1 MKWKQ
6 AWIKR
11 LIQITPLIVI
21 FLTAISLSLNTIS
34 SVSSSQGHM
43 FALVFAVF
51 ILASILVKPLWLKY
65 GLAVV
70 AFVSFFNALPELS
83 FDKLI
88 SVMYLTLVL
97 LAFLLPSPIPVFAA
111 AGYYLYITPI
121 VWPEESPA
129 MLQAILG
136 GVIINMILYSLLAFY
151 FRNLRKENV
160 ANAKLNAQLNEA
172 LLQLEHMAYYDTL
185 TGLPNRQSLMKHLNT
200 DIAQQKPL
208 AVLFLDLDQF
218 KHVNDM
224 MGHRA
229 GDQLLRDVADH
240 LRHFADSSC
249 FLARYAGDEFVLLC
263 SYRREEEIADLAERL
278 VRSFQNPFHIEHKQ
292 VYTTSSIGISLFPED
307 AEEGE
312 TLIQYADKTMYSIK
326 RGDKNGYR
334 FFSDI
339 KNEELLRQVRLAN
352 DIRSAITKNE
362 MSIHY
367 QPLVELETGVIRGV
381 EALLRWT
388 HSDMGPIAPTHFI
401 PLAEQN
407 GVIVELGEWVLEE
420 ACRQVK
426 SWHEAGNA
434 KLTLAVNLSI
444 RQFKSLNFPS
454 RVLNILEKTDFDPAL
469 LELEVTE
476 SMMQNVEESVPILN
490 ELKRHG
496 IKISI
501 DDFGTGYS
509 SLSVL
514 GQLPLDYLK
523 IDRSFTKEL
532 TSDVSSA
539 SIVRL
544 IIDIGHSMNLQ
555 VICEGIETGREV
567 EALRQFGC
575 EYGQG
580 YYFQRP
586 SPPNEI
592 ERLLDLKQLHQ
603 SKV

>member
-1 MKWKQ
+1 MKWMQ
-6 AWIKR
+6 DWTNR
-11 LIQITPLIVI
+11 LMKITPHIVI
-21 FLTAISLSLNTIS
+21 FLTAISLSLNMIS
-34 SVSSSQGHM
+34 SVSSSQGRM
-43 FALVFAVF
+43 FALLFAVF
-51 ILASILVKPLWLKY
+51 IFASILVKPLWFKY
-65 GLAVV
+65 CLSVV
-70 AFVSFFNALPELS
+70 AFVSFFCALPELT

-88 SVMYLTLVL
+88 SVMYLTLVI

-111 AGYYLYITPI
+111 GGYYLYITPI
-121 VWPEESPA
+121 SWPEESPE

-136 GVIINMILYSLLAFY
+136 GVVINMILYSLLAFY
-151 FRNLRKENV
+151 FRNLKKENE
-160 ANAKLNAQLNEA
+160 ANARLNAKLNEA
-172 LLQLEHMAYYDTL
+172 FRQLEHMAYYDML
-185 TGLPNRQSLMKHLNT
+185 TGLPNRQSLMKHLDM
-200 DIAQQKPL
+200 DIVQQKQL
-208 AVLFLDLDQF
+208 AVLFLDLDEF

-224 MGHRA
+224 MGHSA
-229 GDQLLRDVADH
+229 GDQLLRDIADH

-249 FLARYAGDEFVLLC
+249 FVARYAGDEFVLLC
-263 SYRREEEIADLAERL
+263 SYRRKEEIADLAERL
-278 VRSFQNPFHIEHKQ
+278 VRSFQNPFHIGHKHI
-292 VYTTSSIGISLFPED
+292 YTTISIGISLFPED
-307 AEEGE
+307 AGEGE

-334 FFSDI
+334 FFTDI

-352 DIRSAITKNE
+352 DIRSAIAKHE

-367 QPLVELETGVIRGV
+367 QPLVDLKTREIRGV

-388 HSDMGPIAPTHFI
+388 HSDMGPIAPSLFI

-420 ACRQVK
+420 ACSQVK
-426 SWHEAGNA
+426 SWHEAGNSR
-434 KLTLAVNLSI
+434 LTLAVNLSI

-454 RVLNILEKTDFDPAL
+454 KVLSILEKTDFDPAL

-476 SMMQNVEESVPILN
+476 SMMQSVEESVPILN

-496 IKISI
+496 IKIAI

-532 TSDVSSA
+532 SSAASSA
-539 SIVRL
+539 SIVKL

-555 VICEGIETGREV
+555 VICEGIETGQEI
-567 EALRQFGC
+567 EALLQFGC
-575 EYGQG
+575 EFGQG
-580 YYFQRP
+580 YYFHRP
-586 SPPNEI
+586 SPPKEI
-592 ERLLDLKQLHQ
+592 ERLLDLKHLQE

>member
-1 MKWKQ
+1 MKWMQ
-6 AWIKR
+6 AWTKR
-11 LIQITPLIVI
+11 LMRITPHIVI
-21 FLTAISLSLNTIS
+21 FLTAISLSLNMLS
-34 SVSSSQGHM
+34 SVSSSQGRM
-43 FALVFAVF
+43 FALVFALF
-51 ILASILVKPLWLKY
+51 IFASILVKPLWLKY
-65 GLAVV
+65 GFAVI
-70 AFVSFFNALPELS
+70 AFVSFFNALPELT

-88 SVMYLTLVL
+88 SVMYLTLVI

-111 AGYYLYITPI
+111 GGYYLYITPI
-121 VWPEESPA
+121 GWSEESPA

-136 GVIINMILYSLLAFY
+136 GVILNMILYSLLAFY
-151 FRNLRKENV
+151 FRNMKKENV
-160 ANAKLNAQLNEA
+160 ANAKLN
-172 LLQLEHMAYYDTL
+172 LQLEHMAYYDTL
-185 TGLPNRQSLMKHLNT
+185 TGLPNRQSLMKQIDL
-200 DIAQQKPL
+200 DIAHQKPL

-224 MGHRA
+224 MGHSA
-229 GDQLLRDVADH
+229 GDQLLQDVANQ
-240 LRHFADSSC
+240 LRHFVDSSC
-249 FLARYAGDEFVLLC
+249 FVARYAGDEFVLLC
-263 SYRREEEIADLAERL
+263 TYQQKEEIADLAERL
-278 VRSFQNPFHIEHKQ
+278 VRSFQNPFHIGHKHI
-292 VYTTSSIGISLFPED
+292 YTTTSIGISLFPED
-307 AEEGE
+307 AREGE

-326 RGDKNGYR
+326 RGEKNGYR

-362 MSIHY
+362 MSVHY
-367 QPLVELETGVIRGV
+367 QPLVDLETGEIRGV
-381 EALLRWT
+381 EALMRWT
-388 HSDMGPIAPTHFI
+388 HSDMGPIAPSLFI

-420 ACRQVK
+420 ACIQVK
-426 SWHEAGNA
+426 RWHEAGNSR
-434 KLTLAVNLSI
+434 LRLAVNLSI
-444 RQFKSLNFPS
+444 RQFKSLNFSS

-476 SMMQNVEESVPILN
+476 SMMQSVEESVLILH

-532 TSDVSSA
+532 TSASSSA
-539 SIVRL
+539 SIVKL
-544 IIDIGHSMNLQ
+544 IVDIGHSMNLQ
-555 VICEGIETGREV
+555 VICEGIEKGREV
-567 EALRQFGC
+567 EALLQFGC
-575 EYGQG
+575 EFGQG
-580 YYFQRP
+580 YYFHRP
-586 SPPNEI
+586 SPPDEI
-592 ERLLDLKQLHQ
+592 EKLLDLKHPHK

>member
-1 MKWKQ
+1 MR
-6 AWIKR
+6 IIPR
-11 LIQITPLIVI
+11 IVI
-21 FLTAISLSLNTIS
+21 FLTAISLSLNMIS
-34 SVSSSQGHM
+34 SVSSSQGRM
-43 FALVFAVF
+43 FALLFALF
-51 ILASILVKPLWLKY
+51 IFASILVKPLWLKY
-65 GLAVV
+65 FLAVV
-70 AFVSFFNALPELS
+70 AFVSFFNALPELT

-88 SVMYLTLVL
+88 SVMYLTLVI

-111 AGYYLYITPI
+111 GGYYLYVTP
-121 VWPEESPA
+121 VSWPEESPE

-136 GVIINMILYSLLAFY
+136 GVVINMILYSLLAFY
-151 FRNLRKENV
+151 FRNLKKENV
-160 ANAKLNAQLNEA
+160 ANASLNAKLNEA
-172 LLQLEHMAYYDTL
+172 FQQLEHMAYYDML
-185 TGLPNRQSLMKHLNT
+185 TGLPNRQSLMKHI
-200 DIAQQKPL
+200 DMAIVQQKPQ

-224 MGHRA
+224 MGHGA
-229 GDQLLRDVADH
+229 GDQLLRDVAGH
-240 LRHFADSSC
+240 LRQFAPPSC
-249 FLARYAGDEFVLLC
+249 FVARYAGDEFVLIC
-263 SYRREEEIADLAERL
+263 SYGRKEEIADLAERL
-278 VRSFQNPFHIEHKQ
+278 VRSFQNPFHIGHKHI
-292 VYTTSSIGISLFPED
+292 YTTTSIGISLFPED

-352 DIRSAITKNE
+352 DIRSAITKHE

-367 QPLVELETGVIRGV
+367 QPLVDLETGEIRGV

-388 HSDMGPIAPTHFI
+388 HSEMGPIAPSLFI

-407 GVIVELGEWVLEE
+407 GAIVELGEWVLEE
-420 ACRQVK
+420 ACSQVK
-426 SWHEAGNA
+426 SWHEAGVSRLA
-434 KLTLAVNLSI
+434 LAVNLSI
-444 RQFKSLNFPS
+444 RQFKSLNFS
-454 RVLNILEKTDFDPAL
+454 SKVVNILEKTNFDPAL

-476 SMMQNVEESVPILN
+476 SMMQSLEESVPILN
-490 ELKRHG
+490 ELKSHG

-532 TSDVSSA
+532 TGAATFA
-539 SIVRL
+539 SIVKL
-544 IIDIGHSMNLQ
+544 IVDIGHSMNLQ
-555 VICEGIETGREV
+555 VICEGIETKQEV
-567 EALRQFGC
+567 EALLQFGC
-575 EYGQG
+575 EFGQG
-580 YYFQRP
+580 YYFHRP

-592 ERLLDLKQLHQ
+592 ERLLDLKHLHNT
-603 SKV
+603 KV

>member
-1 MKWKQ
+1 MKWMQ
-6 AWIKR
+6 AWTKR
-11 LIQITPLIVI
+11 LMRITPHIVI
-21 FLTAISLSLNTIS
+21 FLTAISLSLNMVS
-34 SVSSSQGHM
+34 SVSSSQGRM
-43 FALVFAVF
+43 FALVFALF
-51 ILASILVKPLWLKY
+51 IFASILVKPLWLKY
-65 GLAVV
+65 GFAVI
-70 AFVSFFNALPELS
+70 AFVSFFNALPELT

-88 SVMYLTLVL
+88 SVMYLTLVI

-111 AGYYLYITPI
+111 GGYYLYITPI
-121 VWPEESPA
+121 GWPEESPA

-136 GVIINMILYSLLAFY
+136 GVILNMILYSLLAFY
-151 FRNLRKENV
+151 FRNMKKENV

-172 LLQLEHMAYYDTL
+172 LLQLEHMAFYDTL
-185 TGLPNRQSLMKHLNT
+185 TGLPNRQSLMKHINM
-200 DIAQQKPL
+200 DIAHQKPL

-224 MGHRA
+224 MGHSA
-229 GDQLLRDVADH
+229 GDQLLQDVAGH

-249 FLARYAGDEFVLLC
+249 FVARYAGDEFVLL
-263 SYRREEEIADLAERL
+263 YPYQQKEEVTDLSERL
-278 VRSFQNPFHIEHKQ
+278 IRSFQNPFHIGHKHI
-292 VYTTSSIGISLFPED
+292 YTTASIGISLFPED
-307 AEEGE
+307 AQEGE

-362 MSIHY
+362 MSVHY
-367 QPLVELETGVIRGV
+367 QPLVDLETGEIRGV

-388 HSDMGPIAPTHFI
+388 HSDMGPIAPSLFI

-426 SWHEAGNA
+426 SWHEAGNSRLA
-434 KLTLAVNLSI
+434 LAVNLSI

-454 RVLNILEKTDFDPAL
+454 RVLNILEKTNFDPAL

-476 SMMQNVEESVPILN
+476 SMMQSVEESVLILH

-532 TSDVSSA
+532 TSAASSA
-539 SIVRL
+539 SIVKL

-555 VICEGIETGREV
+555 VICEGIEKGQEV
-567 EALRQFGC
+567 EALLQFGC
-575 EYGQG
+575 EFGQG
-580 YYFQRP
+580 YYFHRP
-586 SPPNEI
+586 SPPDDI
-592 ERLLDLKQLHQ
+592 EKLLDLKHPHK
-603 SKV
+603 SKA